1 MEREQ
6 RDSISEILSHHLPEG
21 ADVVAIA
28 GVLARDFQ
36 AIQRILTPILGPRG
50 VAALYHRSLHKARAD
65 HPWLAGPLENASP
78 TLDLVALV
86 TAIERQPHRADA
98 VAAATALLRAFHDL
112 LASLIGQPLTER
124 LLDPVWAPPGPP
136 PAQDIPT

>member
-1 MEREQ
+1 M
-6 RDSISEILSHHLPEG
+6 
-21 ADVVAIA
+21 IA
-28 GVLARDFQ
+28 RLF
-36 AIQRILTPILGPRG
+36 
-50 VAALYHRSLHKARAD
+50 
-65 HPWLAGPLENASP
+65 
-78 TLDLVALV
+78 LVALV